1 MPCAALPQPV
11 RKGTIQPNRK
21 GHRLRHKEGFGARL
35 LLASTFVAILSVTL
49 PAASFAEKGADPARL
64 AAAKE
69 LLVVVGS
76 AKQFDVV
83 VPLIT
88 QQLENAFVS
97 LKPDH
102 AAEIKD
108 VFRAIPE
115 KFSQRKQELL
125 DQIAALYADKLTADE
140 INEIIRFYKTPIG
153 AKFIQL
159 QPELVQ
165 QSMQLG
171 QAWGRKIGQEI
182 EQDVRKQL
190 KDRGVPI

>member
-1 MPCAALPQPV
+1 M
-11 RKGTIQPNRK
+11 K
-21 GHRLRHKEGFGARL
+21 HKEGFVARL
-35 LLASTFVAILSVTL
+35 LLASAFITVLSMTAPVK
-49 PAASFAEKGADPARL
+49 SFAEKDVDPARL

-69 LLVVVGS
+69 LLVAAGT

-108 VFRAIPE
+108 VFRVMPE

-125 DQIAALYADKLTADE
+125 DQVAVLYAERLTADE
-140 INEIIRFYKTPIG
+140 LKDLVKFYHSQIG
-153 AKFIQL
+153 AKFVQL

-182 EQDVRKQL
+182 EQEVRKEL
-190 KDRGVPI
+190 KERGVPI

>member
-1 MPCAALPQPV
+1 L
-11 RKGTIQPNRK
+11 K
-21 GHRLRHKEGFGARL
+21 HKEGFVARL
-35 LLASTFVAILSVTL
+35 LLASAFITVLSMTAPVK
-49 PAASFAEKGADPARL
+49 SFAEKDVDPARL

-69 LLVVVGS
+69 LLVAAGT

-108 VFRAIPE
+108 VFRVMPE

-125 DQIAALYADKLTADE
+125 DQVAVLYAERLTADE
-140 INEIIRFYKTPIG
+140 LKDLVKFYHSPIG
-153 AKFIQL
+153 AKFVQL

-182 EQDVRKQL
+182 EQEVRKEL
-190 KDRGVPI
+190 KERGVPI